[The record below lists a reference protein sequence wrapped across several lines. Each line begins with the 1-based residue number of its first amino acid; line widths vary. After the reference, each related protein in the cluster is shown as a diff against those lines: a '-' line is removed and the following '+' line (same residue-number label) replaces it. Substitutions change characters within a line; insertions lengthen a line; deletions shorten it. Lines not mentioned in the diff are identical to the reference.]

1 MMDTNELQN
10 ILKTI

>member
-1 MMDTNELQN
+1 MDTNELQN